1 MRLANDD
8 SSHITRAKKKRRS
21 MMLTKTN
28 LEKGAVRSLVRFII
42 ARCSPRCRSSGPMT
56 WHAKALTTSYV
67 TAPDAGAKGGLG
79 GRVCIPVRHRIPRRG

>member
-42 ARCSPRCRSSGPMT
+42 ASLL
-56 WHAKALTTSYV
+56 AAL
-67 TAPDAGAKGGLG
+67 PQ
-79 GRVCIPVRHRIPRRG
+79 